1 MNAPPLLELRGISR
15 SFIVARTALGRP
27 RNRIHA
33 VQDVSLSIPAG
44 TTFGL
49 VGESGS
55 GKSTLGRLALRLVP
69 VERGEIIFEGR
80 PVTGLRGKAWRDL
93 RRRTSMVFQDPR
105 SSLDPTW
112 TVGRSIAEP
121 VTSAAGHRRS
131 GSATLV
137 AEALT
142 EVGLSAG
149 MADRYPAAFSG
160 GQRQRISIAR
170 ALITKPRLIVCDEPV
185 SGLDVS
191 SRAQIM
197 TLLRDLQE
205 AHGLTYLFISHDLSV
220 IRALSQNVGVMY
232 LGSLVEAGSTHAV
245 ATRPAHPYTQAI
257 LNSVPDLNRAV
268 TNGRSEHRGLSGDPP
283 SPLHPPTGCAFH
295 PRCPLAMPRCEQ
307 RKPTPVDLGG
317 GHTVACHLHGSEPA

>member
-1 MNAPPLLELRGISR
+1 MNEPPLLELRGVSR
-15 SFIVARTALGRP
+15 SFVIARTALGRP
-27 RNRIHA
+27 RHKVHA
-33 VQDVSLSIPAG
+33 VQDISLTIPAG
-44 TTFGL
+44 TTYGL

-55 GKSTLGRLALRLVP
+55 GKSTLGRLALQLLP
-69 VERGEIIFEGR
+69 LEHGEIVFDGR
-80 PVTGLRGKAWRDL
+80 PATGLRGKARRDL
-93 RRRTSMVFQDPR
+93 LRQTSMIFQDPR

-112 TVGRSIAEP
+112 TIGRSIAEP
-121 VTSAAGHRRS
+121 VTSPAGHRRPDP
-131 GSATLV
+131 AALV

-142 EVGLSAG
+142 EVGLGAG

-197 TLLRDLQE
+197 TLLRDLQRT
-205 AHGLTYLFISHDLSV
+205 HGLTYLFISHDLSV

-232 LGSLVEAGSTHAV
+232 LGNLVEAGSTHTV
-245 ATRPAHPYTQAI
+245 ATRPAHPYTQA
-257 LNSVPDLNRAV
+257 LLAAVPDMGRAIAD
-268 TNGRSEHRGLSGDPP
+268 GRGEHRGLAGDPP

-307 RKPTPVDLGG
+307 QKPSPVDLGD
-317 GHTVACHLHGSEPA
+317 GHTVACHLHDE